1 MALKSSLLW
10 FRLNWRNTSS
20 RFFTSCGPWTIRADC
35 CGETSQSLSARSC
48 TRPQCSHRPAEAHPQ
63 ALAGRP
69 TAQQPPATAAKPS
82 CSGMQAG
89 QGVFAAQ
96 HLSPAECDTCPPA
109 QAAHAVE
116 HLYWVRASA
125 LACGVGVSQLTLLLM
140 SSTDGSF
147 RFNTVNVGC
156 SSFSYALWV
165 GLRRNAS
172 TSTSPGSCFK
182 SYIYIPCT
190 PGFSFMWHCKQLAP
204 NLPPASLYP
213 ALVCP

>member
-1 MALKSSLLW
+1 MGKQV
-10 FRLNWRNTSS
+10 
-20 RFFTSCGPWTIRADC
+20 RASVL
-35 CGETSQSLSARSC
+35 GAARAPSAR
-48 TRPQCSHRPAEAHPQ
+48 TGPQRLTHKHWLADPQ
-63 ALAGRP
+63 QG
-69 TAQQPPATAAKPS
+69 TQQPPATAAKPS

-89 QGVFAAQ
+89 QGDFAAQ

-182 SYIYIPCT
+182 SYIYILRT

-204 NLPPASLYP
+204 NLPPAFLYP

>member
-48 TRPQCSHRPAEAHPQ
+48 THPQCPQ
-63 ALAGRP
+63 RLTHKHWLADPQQG
-69 TAQQPPATAAKPS
+69 TQQPPATAAKPS

-89 QGVFAAQ
+89 QGDFAAQ

-147 RFNTVNVGC
+147 RFNTVNEGC

-172 TSTSPGSCFK
+172 TSTFPRVMF
-182 SYIYIPCT
+182 
-190 PGFSFMWHCKQLAP
+190 
-204 NLPPASLYP
+204 
-213 ALVCP
+213 